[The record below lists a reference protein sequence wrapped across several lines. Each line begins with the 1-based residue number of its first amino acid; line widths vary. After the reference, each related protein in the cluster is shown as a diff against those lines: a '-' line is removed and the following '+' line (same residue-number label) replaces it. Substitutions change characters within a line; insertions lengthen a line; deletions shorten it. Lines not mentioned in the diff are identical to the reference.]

1 MAAQKVY
8 DFILVFKSKGHAMVN
23 WISRIMLLLAVAVF
37 IFASLPFTKVSVSP
51 LAITAIVITWWL
63 LTEVRLRKGKPVFFR
78 IALLVAGVGWY
89 IQPGGFYLAMIYVAA
104 ALIEKQV
111 KFPQEVAFDEE
122 EIVLNT
128 FPRKRYGWTAV
139 NNIVLKDGILTID
152 FTTNKF
158 IQKELESFP
167 SVKDEQE
174 FNTFCR
180 QRLQGISTAASSTR
194 DPAGI

>member
-8 DFILVFKSKGHAMVN
+8 DFILVFKSKGHAVVN
-23 WISRIMLLLAVAVF
+23 WVSRIMLLLAIAIF

-51 LAITAIVITWWL
+51 LAITAIIIVWWV
-63 LTEVRLRKGKPVFFR
+63 LTEIRLSKGKNVFFR

-89 IQPGGFYLAMIYVAA
+89 IQPGGFLIAMIYVAA
-104 ALIEKQV
+104 ALLEKQV

-122 EIVLNT
+122 EIVFNS
-128 FPRKRYGWTAV
+128 FPRKRFAWSAV

-152 FTTNKF
+152 FTTNKL

-167 SVKDEQE
+167 SAKDETE
-174 FNTFCR
+174 FNAFCR
-180 QRLQGISTAASSTR
+180 ERLT
-194 DPAGI
+194 P